1 MKRKKQVNPKR
12 DTMLLRT
19 MTTADCPTMIFYKD
33 IYFSKDAFV
42 KQVYVGV
49 NGVFLIIPLFS
60 DDLETEPSERK
71 RIKKVVTD
79 ICETLELHL
88 FIYPI
93 LVGEERSFYL
103 YEREHFLEL
112 EHPSNFL
119 TDLYHYTLEHRTE
132 PSKIPDLF
140 SEIKGYQ
147 SSNHLC
153 ESVLDE
159 KTVERLLKIIT
170 PLEGIEYLCDRTR
183 YDIDGTKYIQK
194 DSEFT
199 IGQFSTGFIGKK
211 KWYRVSDISSEKFLF
226 CILFGGTFGIHKFM
240 TEEVVQGLFYLFTS
254 GLGGVLPI
262 FDVVSLFL
270 GSYSYH
276 DTMYMAEECGIR
288 QIKEKVYI
296 EQCRGI
302 GKAFV
307 CIGITSFLSLWMTYT
322 IYTKLL
328 DGFIWLLTTIGI
340 HILEL

>member
-1 MKRKKQVNPKR
+1 MKRKKQVEPKK

-19 MTTADCPTMIFYKD
+19 MPPVDCPAMIFYKD
-33 IYFSKDAFV
+33 VYFSKDAFA

-49 NGVFLIIPLFS
+49 NGVFLVIPLFA
-60 DDLETEPSERK
+60 DDLEAEPFERK
-71 RIKKVVTD
+71 QIKKVLSD
-79 ICETLELHL
+79 ICEILELHL

-103 YEREHFLEL
+103 YEGEHLLEL

-159 KTVERLLKIIT
+159 RTVERLLKIIT
-170 PLEGIEYLCDRTR
+170 PLEGIECPCDMIR

-240 TEEVVQGLFYLFTS
+240 TGEVVQGLFYLFTS

-276 DTMYMAEECGIR
+276 DTMYMAEKCGIR

-296 EQCRGI
+296 EPCKGI

-307 CIGITSFLSLWMTYT
+307 CIEITSFLSLWMTYT